1 MATVSHA
8 FAQNKIETAL
18 DRWYFTALAL
28 ALIAISIAGFAP
40 SVVATED
47 RRAPLS
53 MLATVHGIVF
63 FLWQILFLA
72 QSLLIANRRVDLH
85 RRMGVIAGCVLAFMI
100 PLGYATTVTMA
111 RRGFDLS
118 GDLKVD
124 RHSHGMYVDPLLG
137 MLFPLTDLAVFGL
150 LAAAALA
157 YRRRKEIHMRLMVFA
172 NIVLMPAA
180 MAHLIGHSPRLSSI
194 APPMTTPLILIP
206 LSILLAS
213 VVLRDYFA
221 ARRVHPLTWALA
233 ISLLAWGPIRASL
246 IGPSTAWHKVA
257 ARLIR

>member
-85 RRMGVIAGCVLAFMI
+85 RRMGVIADCVLAFMI

-180 MAHLIGHSPRLSSI
+180 MAHLILTFPPALVDCTADDDAAHPDSAFHPPR
-194 APPMTTPLILIP
+194 
-206 LSILLAS
+206 
-213 VVLRDYFA
+213 F
-221 ARRVHPLTWALA
+221 
-233 ISLLAWGPIRASL
+233 G
-246 IGPSTAWHKVA
+246 GF
-257 ARLIR
+257 ARLFRGQASPPANLGPRHFATGMGPHPCIPDWPQHGMA